1 MVFNYLETVCNA
13 DTGGSPSKKPSV
25 GYHVK
30 ARGSPYPKAPDGI
43 KKFSFEDAKV
53 PWDEECDDYKP
64 VAYTAEA
71 VLKKPVWADPNN
83 E

>member
-13 DTGGSPSKKPSV
+13 DTGGPPSKKPSV

-43 KKFSFEDAKV
+43 KKFKVEDAKV
-53 PWDEECDDYKP
+53 PWDEEYDDYKP